1 MPVTRD
7 IMATYRGPG
16 RVVSRLLAARTR
28 EDRALV
34 ILVGACAVMFVAQWP
49 RLSRMAH
56 LTGEDLQ
63 MLLAGSLFGVMF
75 ILPLALCV
83 LAWISRGIVWI
94 ARGRTTGYGA
104 RLALFWALL
113 AASPLSLLW
122 GLVAGFIGEGIEL
135 TLTGAVWLTAFVW
148 FWIAGLK
155 QAGWG
160 ERADDLE

>member
-7 IMATYRGPG
+7 IAATYRGPG
-16 RVVSRLLAARTR
+16 RVVARLLETGAR

-63 MLLAGSLFGVMF
+63 MLLAGSLFGLLF
-75 ILPLALCV
+75 ILPLALYA
-83 LAWISRGIVWI
+83 LALISHGVIRLVG
-94 ARGRTTGYGA
+94 GKSTGFSA

-113 AASPLSLLW
+113 AASPLALLW
-122 GLVAGFIGEGIEL
+122 GLVAGFIGEGLEL
-135 TLTGAVWLTAFVW
+135 TLTGAVWLAAFLW
-148 FWIAGLK
+148 FWIAGMK

-160 ERADDLE
+160 DTRR

>member
-7 IMATYRGPG
+7 IVATYAGPG
-16 RVVSRLLAARTR
+16 KVVRRLMQAGPR

-49 RLSRMAH
+49 RLSRLAY

-63 MLLAGSLFGVMF
+63 MLLAGALFGVLF
-75 ILPLALCV
+75 ILPLVLYA
-83 LAWISRGIVWI
+83 LAWISRGFVWV
-94 ARGRTTGYGA
+94 ARGRVTGYGA

-113 AASPLSLLW
+113 AASPLTLLW
-122 GLVAGFIGEGIEL
+122 GLVAGFIGEGPEL
-135 TLTGAVWLTAFVW
+135 TLTGIIWCVVFLW

-155 QAGWG
+155 QTGWG
-160 ERADDLE
+160 DSAHAAE